1 MKNLKCEECAFFD
14 ELDTEQ
20 PCCYCFDNI
29 HFEEYD
35 HSTEKGDVQEW
46 IALQI
51 VCLANTQYSMDMVT
65 DLDVT

>member
-29 HFEEYD
+29 HFEERTEEYD
-35 HSTEKGDVQEW
+35 HPTEKGGVQE
-46 IALQI
+46 
-51 VCLANTQYSMDMVT
+51 
-65 DLDVT
+65 

>member
-29 HFEEYD
+29 HFEGWKEED
-35 HSTEKGDVQEW
+35 NTRTPKERDGEK
-46 IALQI
+46 
-51 VCLANTQYSMDMVT
+51 
-65 DLDVT
+65 